1 MSSVVTISSRSAG
14 TLNARKTK
22 LVIPLKKTTK
32 GVNAKV
38 TQRIMDTTFTA
49 TASGII
55 MANRLGNKSAN
66 KINKEV
72 ILKNEIKKL
81 I

>member
-1 MSSVVTISSRSAG
+1 MSSRSAG
-14 TLNARKTK
+14 TLNALSTK
-22 LVIPLKKTTK
+22 LVMPLKKTTK

-38 TQRIMDTTFTA
+38 TQRIIDTTLTA

-55 MANRLGNKSAN
+55 IANRFGNKSAN
-66 KINKEV
+66 KINNEV
-72 ILKNEIKKL
+72 ILKNEIRKL